1 MKISEEL
8 LNSKPLNRLND
19 AYFKF
24 VLASPERKHI
34 TVAFLNAVLGHYL
47 HDCEKLVKVEDVE
60 FLDRE
65 AVSEW
70 QGAKVPRFDVFV
82 RSSEGRLF
90 HIEVQDAQD
99 KHFLKRG
106 LFYACHDFVM
116 QSKRGLSYE
125 DFEPVIFIGLVNF
138 VLIGRAGGMRNW
150 YTLHRTLD
158 VASHDCNFEWLEF
171 HMLEL
176 PRLRREFRKS
186 GNMPS
191 DELEAIM
198 FYFGNIGG
206 EKFMEA
212 VAEKYPVVDEL
223 LTAEEK
229 YRSDPLLWR
238 QYKFAER
245 AHLDYLLNLRDERE
259 EGREEGREEVLRTL
273 RSRGVMTDEQ
283 LADMFSM
290 PITLIESL

>member
-1 MKISEEL
+1 
-8 LNSKPLNRLND
+8 
-19 AYFKF
+19 
-24 VLASPERKHI
+24 
-34 TVAFLNAVLGHYL
+34 
-47 HDCEKLVKVEDVE
+47 
-60 FLDRE
+60 
-65 AVSEW
+65 
-70 QGAKVPRFDVFV
+70 
-82 RSSEGRLF
+82 
-90 HIEVQDAQD
+90 
-99 KHFLKRG
+99 
-106 LFYACHDFVM
+106 
-116 QSKRGLSYE
+116 
-125 DFEPVIFIGLVNF
+125 
-138 VLIGRAGGMRNW
+138 
-150 YTLHRTLD
+150 
-158 VASHDCNFEWLEF
+158 
-171 HMLEL
+171 
-176 PRLRREFRKS
+176 
-186 GNMPS
+186 
-191 DELEAIM
+191 M